1 MGKRIRHLE
10 FYGYPD
16 QNVFTSLG
24 NIDLSEI
31 KETNKEQDKEIKDLT
46 DEKADLSLVLEL
58 SGKVDT
64 FIDEQDEFNKSV
76 VSAFSGMTGRITA
89 LECRDEEITSKIN
102 ELTDEVN
109 ASKITIGDL
118 GNSVSEL
125 NAKVNEH
132 ISGYND
138 FVESVNDKF
147 VCIGETIEKK
157 LDKDEADE
165 IYAKK
170 TEVYSRDEADST
182 FLKEHQDISHLA
194 TKDELARVEE
204 KVDSID
210 VNSFAKKDDLDS
222 LSGDFATF
230 KTATEDNINSINENL
245 SGVTSEIEKTSQD
258 VSSLSG
264 SIDDVRDNLDTVIG
278 NVNDLSSYTQSIDS
292 KVDEVASKLPNYV
305 TTSAFTNYVNEQD
318 EINRTKADK
327 SETSVLSGMV
337 SAVSDA
343 ISQEKAERIS
353 ADTAID
359 NEITNTNARIN
370 ELVTSVEDVRNE
382 ISDVNDRI
390 DEEIENRIEADKN
403 LIGTSADTIMSD
415 TIWGAKKYANS
426 QRSAA
431 VAEAKAYSDDVF
443 EEIETMLANELDGVR
458 TELSGKV
465 TKNYVDSIVDERDAQ
480 VRADLNSKIDAE
492 INRAKGSEN
501 NLQHQINEIAERSS
515 SADTKDIYKRI
526 NVITTYSGDTPE
538 EYVNTGNGVLD
549 VLHREFHALEDEIG
563 VITNPTLQK
572 TNEYEVAFGTY
583 NISNTS
589 SDASGQT
596 VFSIGIGTSDDNRKN
611 AAEIRKN
618 GDLYLWV
625 EGEFMKVND
634 LLAMLAHET
643 YN

>member
-24 NIDLSEI
+24 NIDLSDI

-64 FIDEQDEFNKSV
+64 FIDEQDDFNKSV
-76 VSAFSGMTGRITA
+76 VNAFSGMTSRITA
-89 LECRDEEITSKIN
+89 LECRDEEITDKIN

-109 ASKITIGDL
+109 ASKIAIGDL

-125 NAKVNEH
+125 DVKVNEH

-157 LDKDEADE
+157 LDKDDADE
-165 IYAKK
+165 IYARK

-194 TKDELARVEE
+194 TKDELASVEE
-204 KVDSID
+204 KIDSID
-210 VNSFAKKDDLDS
+210 VDSFAKKDDLDS

-230 KTATEDNINSINENL
+230 KTATEDNINSINESL
-245 SGVTSEIEKTSQD
+245 SGVTSEIEKTSQE

-278 NVNDLSSYTQSIDS
+278 NVNDLSSYTQSVDS

-305 TTSAFTNYVNEQD
+305 ATSAFTNYVNEQD

-343 ISQEKAERIS
+343 ISQEKTERIS

-359 NEITNTNARIN
+359 NEIANTNARVDVL
-370 ELVTSVEDVRNE
+370 EDSVRSVRND
-382 ISDVNDRI
+382 ISDVNVRI
-390 DEEIENRIEADKN
+390 DEEIENRVEADKN

-415 TIWGAKKYANS
+415 TIWGAKKYANN

-443 EEIETMLANELDGVR
+443 EEIETMLTNELDGVR
-458 TELSGKV
+458 TELSGKA
-465 TKNYVDSIVDERDAQ
+465 TKNYVDNIVDERDAQ

-492 INRAKGSEN
+492 INRAKGSED

-538 EYVNTGNGVLD
+538 EYVSTGNGVLD
-549 VLHREFHALEDEIG
+549 VLHREFHTLVDEMGI
-563 VITNPTLQK
+563 VTNPTLQK
-572 TNEYEVAFGTY
+572 TNKYEAAFGSY

-596 VFSIGIGTSDDNRKN
+596 MFSIGIGTSEDDRKN
-611 AAEIRKN
+611 AAEVRKN
-618 GDLYLWV
+618 GDVYLWI

>member
-31 KETNKEQDKEIKDLT
+31 KETNREQDKEIKDLT

-58 SGKVDT
+58 SGEVDT
-64 FIDEQDEFNKSV
+64 FIDEQDEFNTNV
-76 VSAFSGMTGRITA
+76 VNAFSGMTSRITA
-89 LECRDEEITSKIN
+89 LEGRDEEITNKIN

-109 ASKITIGDL
+109 TSKIAIGDL

-125 NAKVNEH
+125 NVKVDEH

-147 VCIGETIEKK
+147 VRIGETIEQK
-157 LDKDEADE
+157 LDKDEADS

-210 VNSFAKKDDLDS
+210 VDSFAKKDDLDS

-230 KTATEDNINSINENL
+230 KTATEDNIDTINENL
-245 SGVTSEIEKTSQD
+245 SSVTRDVEKTSQD

-264 SIDDVRDNLDTVIG
+264 SIDDVRDDLNTVIG
-278 NVNDLSSYTQSIDS
+278 NVNDLSSYTQSVES
-292 KVDEVASKLPNYV
+292 KVDDVASKLPNYV
-305 TTSAFTNYVNEQD
+305 ATSAFTNYVIEQD
-318 EINRTKADK
+318 EVNRGKADK

-343 ISQEKAERIS
+343 VSQEKAERIS

-359 NEITNTNARIN
+359 NEIINTNARVDG
-370 ELVTSVEDVRNE
+370 LVTSVEDVRNDV
-382 ISDVNDRI
+382 SDVNDRI

-403 LIGTSADTIMSD
+403 LIGTSADTMMSD

-431 VAEAKAYSDDVF
+431 VAEAKEYSDDVF
-443 EEIETMLANELDGVR
+443 DNIETMLSNELDGIR
-458 TELSGKV
+458 TELSGKA
-465 TKNYVDSIVDERDAQ
+465 TKNYVDSIVDERDEQ

-501 NLQHQINEIAERSS
+501 NLQHQINEIAERTS

-538 EYVNTGNGVLD
+538 EYVNTGNGILD

-563 VITNPTLQK
+563 IITNPTLQK

-596 VFSIGIGTSDDNRKN
+596 AFSIGIGTSDDDRKN

-618 GDLYLWV
+618 GDIYLWV

>member
-76 VSAFSGMTGRITA
+76 VSAFSGMTSRITA
-89 LECRDEEITSKIN
+89 LEGRDEEITNKIN

-109 ASKITIGDL
+109 ASKIAIGDL
-118 GNSVSEL
+118 GDSVSEL
-125 NAKVNEH
+125 NVKVDEH

-147 VCIGETIEKK
+147 EHVGETIEKK
-157 LDKDEADE
+157 LDKDDADE

-170 TEVYSRDEADST
+170 AEVYSRDEADST

-194 TKDELARVEE
+194 TKDELASVEE

-230 KTATEDNINSINENL
+230 KTATEDDINSINENL
-245 SGVTSEIEKTSQD
+245 SGVTREVEKTSQE

-264 SIDDVRDNLDTVIG
+264 SIDDVRDDLNTVIG
-278 NVNDLSSYTQSIDS
+278 NVNDLSSYTQSVDS

-327 SETSVLSGMV
+327 SETSVLSGMI

-353 ADTAID
+353 ADTAIG
-359 NEITNTNARIN
+359 NEITNTNARVS
-370 ELVTSVEDVRNE
+370 ELATSVEDVRND
-382 ISDVNDRI
+382 ISDVNGRI

-403 LIGTSADTIMSD
+403 LIGTSADTMMSD

-443 EEIETMLANELDGVR
+443 EDIETMLTNELDNVR
-458 TELSGKV
+458 IELSGKA
-465 TKNYVDSIVDERDAQ
+465 TKSYVDSIVDERDAQ

-492 INRAKGSEN
+492 INRAKSSEN

-563 VITNPTLQK
+563 IITNPTLQK

-596 VFSIGIGTSDDNRKN
+596 AFSIGIGTSDDDRKN